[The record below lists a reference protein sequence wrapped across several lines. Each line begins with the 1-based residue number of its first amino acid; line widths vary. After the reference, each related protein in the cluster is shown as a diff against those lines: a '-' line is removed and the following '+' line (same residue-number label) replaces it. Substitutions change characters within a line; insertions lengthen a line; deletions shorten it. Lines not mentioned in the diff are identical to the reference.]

1 MQGEPFSTSLIV
13 RVTVAED
20 GAVNG
25 VIERPRTGE
34 KHRFEGVEALGVL
47 VAQIARKAAQ
57 ITALMAVFATVAVG
71 SRRGKDL
78 EIFVPTAVPTFM
90 RTSGGRCRQPIS
102 ADERAGTIE
111 RFGARSG
118 DSERASLTPSALNY
132 H

>member
-71 SRRGKDL
+71 SRRGTDL
-78 EIFVPTAVPTFM
+78 EIFEPTAVPTFM
-90 RTSGGRCRQPIS
+90 RTSRGGVASRFLPMNEREPSRDLGRVRGTASARLSRQAP
-102 ADERAGTIE
+102 
-111 RFGARSG
+111 
-118 DSERASLTPSALNY
+118 
-132 H
+132 